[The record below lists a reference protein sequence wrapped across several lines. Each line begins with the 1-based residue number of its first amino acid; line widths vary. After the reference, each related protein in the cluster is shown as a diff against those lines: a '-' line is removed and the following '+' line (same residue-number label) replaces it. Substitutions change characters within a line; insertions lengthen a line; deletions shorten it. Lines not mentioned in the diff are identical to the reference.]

1 MMPPEK
7 SHVECFRTVR
17 RHCRG
22 KKRFYKKKTD
32 FVPVLVK

>member
-22 KKRFYKKKTD
+22 KKRFKKKKQILSL
-32 FVPVLVK
+32 F